1 MGSDSDSEI
10 GSDPAED
17 IVVPEGYVRVP
28 LGLGFADRL
37 QPMFRRRQG
46 TDVSFGFRVDEQHLN
61 LMGICHGGA
70 LMTLADISAATS
82 IHAQREI
89 PAPSPTINLSFD
101 FMSPGRLGRWL
112 HTEADHVQV
121 KRNFGFCS
129 GVVLDEDV
137 PVLRYSGTFYFAK
150 PRQDESGTKA
160 NARFGSLLGGDNAPD

>member
-1 MGSDSDSEI
+1 MLDFR
-10 GSDPAED
+10 ED
-17 IVVPEGYVRVP
+17 FQLSTRQTKSGVDV
-28 LGLGFADRL
+28 A
-37 QPMFRRRQG
+37 RRRVTIKDLADALGVTKG
-46 TDVSFGFRVDEQHLN
+46 TVSRALN
-61 LMGICHGGA
+61 EYP
-70 LMTLADISAATS
+70 DISAATS